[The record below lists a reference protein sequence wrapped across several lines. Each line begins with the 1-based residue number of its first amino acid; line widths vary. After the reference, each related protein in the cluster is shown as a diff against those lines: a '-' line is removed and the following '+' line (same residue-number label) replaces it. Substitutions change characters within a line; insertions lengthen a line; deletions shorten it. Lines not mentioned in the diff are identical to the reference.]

1 VDPASGVSQRLPIAF
16 AEAAAAGA
24 LRRHL
29 RYGDPPTVRPYD
41 LYKGL
46 FAVTG
51 KLEPSYEGE
60 AEGEEAIAE
69 DLLAKAFLAEFG
81 TEGLGEARAW
91 FESGG
96 ELVLPEGP
104 LEAVQRALAEVP
116 GLLAGRADP
125 DALALAEAR
134 LEALVGEGF
143 LKREEGRYRKP

>member
-1 VDPASGVSQRLPIAF
+1 
-16 AEAAAAGA
+16 
-24 LRRHL
+24 
-29 RYGDPPTVRPYD
+29 
-41 LYKGL
+41 
-46 FAVTG
+46 VTG